1 MADNRRILNQDQI
14 DEFLFQLEGEAS
26 FDNESMCSGESRRD
40 PNESI
45 EMDHDSD
52 SEIED
57 PQSDN
62 EIVPSTPPPRRE
74 TRHSLTAP
82 CKY

>member
-1 MADNRRILNQDQI
+1 MADSRRGLNHDQI
-14 DEFLFQLEGEAS
+14 EEVLDQLEGEMS
-26 FDNESMCSGESRRD
+26 FDNESMCSGESGRD

-57 PQSDN
+57 PQSED
-62 EIVPSTPPPRRE
+62 EIPPPR
-74 TRHSLTAP
+74 
-82 CKY
+82 